1 MPAGDLNS
9 VLPPGFATAA
19 GGSSDNQEGIVAKQ
33 KPKAAGVS
41 VICPGLAEPCPTCA
55 GLSVVVHNRCMAAI
69 PMMEMPNDR
78 P

>member
-41 VICPGLAEPCPTCA
+41 VICPGWRNLPHVRRAQRGRP
-55 GLSVVVHNRCMAAI
+55 HRCMAAI